1 MQKPT
6 MRLMLQNSLRA
17 PVTRIITPVC
27 RGLLRLGLSANA
39 VSAIGAIGS
48 SVSAIYFFSRGKFFI
63 GVVITLIFVLSDA
76 LDGTMAR
83 LSETGSRWGAL
94 LDSTLDRITD
104 AAVLGSLA
112 YWLSQRNDQ
121 LLPVVLTALVGGN
134 LVSYI
139 KARAESLGIECN
151 GGFAERTERLIITFL
166 ALTLAGLS
174 IPYALAIG
182 MWILALATLFTTIER
197 LAIVYKA
204 TR

>member
-1 MQKPT
+1 VQKPT

-39 VSAIGAIGS
+39 VSAMGAMGS
-48 SVSAIYFFSRGKFFI
+48 SVSAIYFFSRGKFLI

-83 LSETGSRWGAL
+83 LSDTGSKWGAL

-112 YWLSQRNDQ
+112 YWLSQTNDR
-121 LLPVVLTALVGGN
+121 LLPVVLTALVCGN

-151 GGFAERTERLIITFL
+151 GGFAERTERLVITFISL
-166 ALTLAGLS
+166 ALAGLS
-174 IPYALAIG
+174 IPFALAIG
-182 MWILALATLFTTIER
+182 MWILAFATLFTTMER

>member
-83 LSETGSRWGAL
+83 LSDTGSKWGAL

>member
-1 MQKPT
+1 
-6 MRLMLQNSLRA
+6 MLQNSLRA

-39 VSAIGAIGS
+39 VSAMGAMGS
-48 SVSAIYFFSRGKFFI
+48 SVSAIYFFSRGKFFL
-63 GVVITLIFVLSDA
+63 GVVITLIFVLSDM

-83 LSETGSRWGAL
+83 LSDTGSKWGAL

-112 YWLSQRNDQ
+112 YWLSQTNDR
-121 LLPVVLTALVGGN
+121 LLPVVLTALVCGN

-151 GGFAERTERLIITFL
+151 GGFAERTERLVITFISL
-166 ALTLAGLS
+166 ALAGLS
-174 IPYALAIG
+174 IPFALAIG
-182 MWILALATLFTTIER
+182 MWILAFATLFTTMER